1 MIKLSLIKQILNVND
16 HIIATYPP
24 KLMISGFFEVINVIL
39 RPLLLLCFS
48 SIVNDENNFC
58 QAPGP
63 GPGHALVKVHVKV

>member
-1 MIKLSLIKQILNVND
+1 
-16 HIIATYPP
+16 
-24 KLMISGFFEVINVIL
+24 MISGFFEVINVTL

-63 GPGHALVKVHVKV
+63 GSGPGHALVKVHVKVQVSSKLKIEFSES